1 MGHQFE
7 WARVDCMRLYTD
19 KGSGGVQEVGWK
31 VIKWNCLFILMDFF
45 FSFFFYYRLYSE
57 PYLGFGATRA
67 SFCDV

>member
-45 FSFFFYYRLYSE
+45 FFFFFFLLLS
-57 PYLGFGATRA
+57 PL
-67 SFCDV
+67 